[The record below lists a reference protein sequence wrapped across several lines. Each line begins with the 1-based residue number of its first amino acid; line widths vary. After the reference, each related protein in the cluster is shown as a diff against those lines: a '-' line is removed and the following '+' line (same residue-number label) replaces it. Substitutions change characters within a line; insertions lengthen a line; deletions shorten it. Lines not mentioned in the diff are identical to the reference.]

1 MSFTGWQYPLFLLGV
16 ALLYWRL
23 PLRGRMTLLLV
34 ASYVFYGVW
43 DVRFLAL
50 LLASTAIDYYCG
62 RAIVGE
68 RAPGKQVF
76 AAAALPFVWLAGL
89 QLVTYQSVVKPWV
102 FLTAAVFPLLFT
114 ALYELLWR
122 KPEAAQRRAFLLLSI
137 LTNLAVLGFFKYFNF
152 FAGSLLA
159 LAGQLGFSLA
169 WTLPT
174 IILPVAISFY
184 TFQSIAY
191 SVDIY
196 RGKAQP
202 ARDLLTFAA
211 YLSFFPQ
218 LVAGPIERP
227 NDLLPQFTKAA
238 EFNWEH
244 IHRGLRLLLIGLFKK
259 IFVADNCALLA
270 NHVFNGKA
278 ELNAPWAII
287 GVLAFA
293 FQIYGDFSGYTDL
306 ARGSAR
312 LLGIHLNSNFR
323 FPYAARGPSD
333 FWTRWHITLSAWFRD
348 YVYIPLGG
356 NRGGTARTLGNLWIT
371 MVLAGLWHGASWI
384 FVLWGAYHA
393 ALLTLYRLAP
403 WLRRLEEETSPQK
416 RGAASS
422 ASALSPYPS
431 PLPKGEGAAS
441 PAAGSLVRASSAASA
456 DCVSPSPR
464 GEGWGE
470 GKGREGVQDAFRE
483 TGSWRPWLAIAVMFA
498 FTLVGWAVFRAPN
511 LAQLGTWFAA
521 FGHWAPVADAWARP
535 ALWLALHAL
544 PLLLLQWATRRSRD
558 EVELPADWSWSARGL
573 VFTLLF
579 LAVASSAV
587 SEQEFIYFQF

>member
-1 MSFTGWQYPLFLLGV
+1 MSFTSWQYPLFLLGV
-16 ALLYWRL
+16 VLLYWRL
-23 PLRGRMTLLLV
+23 PLRGRMTLLLIT
-34 ASYVFYGVW
+34 SYVFYGVW

-50 LLASTAIDYYCG
+50 LLTSTCIDYYCG

-68 RAPGKQVF
+68 RAPVKQVF
-76 AAAALPFVWLAGL
+76 GAAVLPLLWLAGCAAFTDKSGAVQTWIL
-89 QLVTYQSVVKPWV
+89 G
-102 FLTAAVFPLLFT
+102 TAAAFPLLFT
-114 ALYELLWR
+114 ATYEFLWR

-152 FAGSLLA
+152 FADSLLS
-159 LAGQLGFSLA
+159 LAGQLGFA
-169 WTLPT
+169 PGWMLPT

-238 EFNWEH
+238 EFAWEH

-270 NHVFNGKA
+270 NHVFNGQA
-278 ELNAPWAII
+278 ELNAPWALL
-287 GVLAFA
+287 GVVAFA

-356 NRGGTARTLGNLWIT
+356 NRAGTARTLGNLWIA
-371 MVLAGLWHGASWI
+371 MLLAGLWHGASWI

-393 ALLTLYRLAP
+393 ALLTLYRLVP
-403 WLRRLEEETSPQK
+403 WLRNLETAPDSQE
-416 RGAASS
+416 
-422 ASALSPYPS
+422 
-431 PLPKGEGAAS
+431 
-441 PAAGSLVRASSAASA
+441 RASDKS
-456 DCVSPSPR
+456 SPSPPTGERAGVR
-464 GEGWGE
+464 G
-470 GKGREGVQDAFRE
+470 QA
-483 TGSWRPWLAIAVMFA
+483 TCAIALMFA
-498 FTLVGWAVFRAPN
+498 FTLIGWAIFRAPN
-511 LAQLGTWFAA
+511 LAVLGNWFAA
-521 FGHWAPVADAWARP
+521 FINWSPVADAWVKP
-535 ALWLALHAL
+535 ALWLALHAI
-544 PLLLLQWATRRSRD
+544 PLILLQWATRHARD
-558 EVELPADWSWSARGL
+558 EVELPDWPWPARGL
-573 VFTLLF
+573 AFTVLF

>member
-1 MSFTGWQYPLFLLGV
+1 MSFTSWQYPLFLLGV
-16 ALLYWRL
+16 VLLYWRL

-34 ASYVFYGVW
+34 ASYAFYGVW

-50 LLASTAIDYYCG
+50 LLTSTCIDYYCG

-68 RAPGKQVF
+68 RAPVKQVF
-76 AAAALPFVWLAGL
+76 GAALLPLLWLGGCAAFTDKSGAVQTWILGTAAA
-89 QLVTYQSVVKPWV
+89 
-102 FLTAAVFPLLFT
+102 FPLLFT
-114 ALYELLWR
+114 ALYEMLWR
-122 KPEAAQRRAFLLLSI
+122 KPEATQRRAFLLLSI

-152 FAGSLLA
+152 FADSLLS
-159 LAGQLGFSLA
+159 LAGQLGFA
-169 WTLPT
+169 PGWMLPT

-227 NDLLPQFTKAA
+227 NDLLPQFTKAD
-238 EFNWEH
+238 EFAWEH

-278 ELNAPWAII
+278 ELNAPWAIL
-287 GVLAFA
+287 GVVAFA

-356 NRGGTARTLGNLWIT
+356 NRAGTARTLGNLWIA
-371 MVLAGLWHGASWI
+371 MLLAGLWHGASWI

-393 ALLTLYRLAP
+393 ALLTLYRLVP
-403 WLRRLEEETSPQK
+403 WLRNLEQA
-416 RGAASS
+416 GQAALAASS
-422 ASALSPYPS
+422 PS
-431 PLPKGEGAAS
+431 PPLGER
-441 PAAGSLVRASSAASA
+441 AGVRGR
-456 DCVSPSPR
+456 PS
-464 GEGWGE
+464 
-470 GKGREGVQDAFRE
+470 
-483 TGSWRPWLAIAVMFA
+483 LAIALMFT
-498 FTLVGWAVFRAPN
+498 FTLIGWAIFRAPN
-511 LAQLGTWFAA
+511 LAVLGNWFAA
-521 FGHWAPVADAWARP
+521 FGNWSPVADAWLKP
-535 ALWLALHAL
+535 ALWLTLHAI
-544 PLLLLQWATRRSRD
+544 PLLLLQWATRRARD
-558 EVELPADWSWSARGL
+558 EVELPDWPWLARGL
-573 VFTLLF
+573 AFIVLF